1 MEKQEIVK
9 LHEELYIYLMGVHK
23 ENPSFK
29 FRVRRMNN
37 QNRLIDGYWF
47 NGNDAYIE
55 TSFWDYKDNLHQT
68 PIIRLVYYFGLNSW
82 NLELIARD
90 TKFNERAIFFKT
102 LAKKIGGFT
111 VDDEIIPTVWKKQL
125 GNNNLI
131 EIVNAFK
138 KEYWAIINEEIDK
151 FSTEKRA
158 NTQLIG
164 YIDDMVFNKDIE
176 RIKNVRGQKEL
187 QETSKKTV
195 KKSNS
200 EASKIKLPYSL
211 KSLDIEDFQGIDSMT
226 IGFGSD
232 ADIPLNTQ
240 WIFLTGENG
249 FGKTTILKAIA
260 IGLTNDENE
269 QLIGTESIRAV
280 AYRNGEEISGDRED
294 KKDNSG
300 SPDIKNIVAYG
311 VSRFMGSKNNQM
323 PTTRTATLF
332 KDDEQLISIEERMK
346 TNETRFV
353 ELSSKLKE
361 IMPKISR
368 IEKKPNA
375 KGDTQIR
382 FFERDE
388 QGIEF
393 KQPVSLEQLGAGY
406 RGIFMM
412 MGDMIIRLSND
423 LEKSVKDISGI
434 VIIDEFDAHL
444 HPKYQYELPKLLS
457 DAFPKVQFIV
467 STHSPIPLLG
477 LPKKNKKGEDINA
490 VVFTVSRTKEGIT
503 VERLDDDI
511 PFHHLLPNSLLT
523 SPIFGFDKLFPRD
536 TPISQ
541 IASADH
547 WEDVKESIDLQKELE
562 QLRADGLID

>member
-1 MEKQEIVK
+1 MKKQEIVK
-9 LHEELYIYLMGVHK
+9 LHEELYMYLTGVHK
-23 ENPSFK
+23 ENPTFK

-68 PIIRLVYYFGLNSW
+68 PIIRLVHYFDSNSW
-82 NLELIARD
+82 SLDLIARD
-90 TKFNERAIFFKT
+90 KRFSERAIFFKT
-102 LAKKIGGFT
+102 LAQKIGGFT
-111 VDDEIIPTVWKKQL
+111 TDDEIIPTVWKKQL
-125 GNNNLI
+125 GNNNFI
-131 EIVNAFK
+131 DAVNAFI
-138 KEYWAIINEEIDK
+138 KEYWALINEEIDK
-151 FSTEKRA
+151 FNKQKSSNA
-158 NTQLIG
+158 QLIG
-164 YIDDMVFNKDIE
+164 YIDEMVFNKDIE
-176 RIKNVRGQKEL
+176 RIENVRGQNEL
-187 QETSKKTV
+187 QETSKKAIR
-195 KKSNS
+195 KSNS
-200 EASKIKLPYSL
+200 EEPKIRLPYSL
-211 KSLDIEDFQGIDSMT
+211 KSLDIEDFQGIESMT
-226 IGFGSD
+226 IGLGSD

-249 FGKTTILKAIA
+249 FGKTTILRAIA

-269 QLIGTESIRAV
+269 KLIGTESIRAV
-280 AYRNGEEISGDRED
+280 AYRNGEEISSDRED
-294 KKDNSG
+294 SKDNSE

-311 VSRFMGSKNNQM
+311 VSRFMDNKNNQI
-323 PTTRTATLF
+323 PTKRTATLF
-332 KDDEQLISIEERMK
+332 KDDERLLSIEDKMK
-346 TNETRFV
+346 INETRFL
-353 ELSSKLKE
+353 ELSDKLKE
-361 IMPKISR
+361 IMPKIAR
-368 IEKKPNA
+368 IEKKPDA
-375 KGDTQIR
+375 EGDIQIR
-382 FFERDE
+382 FYEQDER
-388 QGIEF
+388 GREF

-406 RGIFMM
+406 KGIFMM
-412 MGDMIIRLSND
+412 MGDMIMRLSND

-477 LPKKNKKGEDINA
+477 LPKKNEQGEDINA
-490 VVFTVSRTKEGIT
+490 VVFTVSRTTDGIT
-503 VERLDDDI
+503 IDRLDDNI

-547 WEDVKESIDLQKELE
+547 WDDVKESIDLQKELE
-562 QLRADGLID
+562 ELRAEGLID